1 MDVMKFSQVI
11 PRLRVYETKLLDK
24 SKLDRMIDSHSAS
37 EALKVLQETEY
48 ANVMTNVKRPEDYE
62 LILLSL
68 IHI

>member
-37 EALKVLQETEY
+37 EALKVLQETE
-48 ANVMTNVKRPEDYE
+48 
-62 LILLSL
+62 
-68 IHI
+68 